1 MNTPFANVTRKHCR
15 YRRAV
20 TALLFA
26 IAALLLAGCATAQG
40 KGSSAGESAS
50 APNGVPAW
58 VLNPPVGDSRYE
70 YFVGLA
76 SDSGG
81 DVAKA
86 DEQATHSLIAE
97 IVRFLG
103 VRITATTT
111 AEARTTLESFQST
124 VVEQV
129 KQTGSAQ
136 VTGFQVADR
145 YVQRQGD
152 KVTVYI
158 LGKYDR
164 SALLQ
169 EQKRLSALFQEQI
182 AAVSGP
188 ESRGDQLLAVGEEYA
203 AIQRYIEAAVAASSS
218 EIDNADVKF
227 ERNITKARTA
237 VSDIRITKLNDNLS
251 ATVNEPF
258 SEDFLAKVETTV
270 AGVVKPVAHAVLTV
284 SYRDLSRSNG
294 RVGIATATV
303 TTNSDGVARFTHP
316 VPALVGND
324 TLTMRLDLAASVAPL
339 DSAPRRYQPLIGS
352 LRDAIGAKRVS
363 FSYTVVSRARDIPIS
378 VVVLDTD
385 IAGNSTGENGTASG
399 IQSALSQEGFTIPSI
414 GIDPRKLSGRNDAE
428 IISALRAAGQQGR
441 VAYGIVAIQEFQEG
455 DGYIVKVGGT
465 VKVADLASG
474 RILYSRTLSTLSRGD
489 NAASAISAAFQT
501 LGTNFGQ
508 DIARSLP

>member
-1 MNTPFANVTRKHCR
+1 MSCTLPKVTRDGFRCR
-15 YRRAV
+15 IAL
-20 TALLFA
+20 TALIFA
-26 IAALLLAGCATAQG
+26 ASVLLLSGCATAQSN
-40 KGSSAGESAS
+40 GSPGGDATR
-50 APNGVPAW
+50 APNSVPSW
-58 VLNPPVGDSRYE
+58 VLAPPVGDGRYE

-76 SDSGG
+76 SDGAG

-86 DEQATHSLIAE
+86 DERATHSLIGE

-103 VRITATTT
+103 VRITASTT
-111 AEARTTLESFQST
+111 AEARTTLESFQAT

-129 KQTGSAQ
+129 KQSGSAQ
-136 VTGFQVADR
+136 VSGFQVADR

-158 LGKYDR
+158 LGKYER
-164 SALLQ
+164 AALLQ
-169 EQKRLSALFQEQI
+169 EQQRLSALFQERI

-203 AIQRYIEAAVAASSS
+203 AIQKYIEAAVAASSS
-218 EIDNADVKF
+218 RIDNADVKF
-227 ERNITKARTA
+227 ERNITKARAA
-237 VSDIRITKLNDNLS
+237 VSDIQITKLDDNLS

-270 AGVVKPVAHAVLTV
+270 ADVVKPVAHAVLTV
-284 SYRDLSRSNG
+284 SYRELSRNNG
-294 RVGIATATV
+294 RVSIATATV
-303 TTNSDGVARFTHP
+303 TTNRDGIARFTHP
-316 VPALVGND
+316 VPALVGSD
-324 TLTMRLDLAASVAPL
+324 TLTMRLDLTASVAPL

-352 LRDAIGAKRVS
+352 LLDAIGAKRVS

-385 IAGNSTGENGTASG
+385 IASNPTGENGTASG

-414 GIDPRKLSGRNDAE
+414 DFDPRKLSGRNDAE
-428 IISALRAAGQQGR
+428 IISALRAAGQQKR
-441 VAYGIVAIQEFQEG
+441 VAYGTVAIQEFQEG

-474 RILYSRTLSTLSRGD
+474 RILYSRTMSTLSRGD

-501 LGTNFGQ
+501 LGTNFGK